1 MNAKQ
6 KAKYL
11 FDKFYRDP
19 IGDLSYVG
27 KEKAKEF
34 AKIVVV
40 EILRSFDF
48 LKSDDLSLRYWNQV
62 LKEIDLL

>member
-1 MNAKQ
+1 M
-6 KAKYL
+6 
-11 FDKFYRDP
+11 
-19 IGDLSYVG
+19 IG

-40 EILRSFDF
+40 EILRSLDF
-48 LKSDDLSLRYWNQV
+48 LKSDDLSLRYWNEV